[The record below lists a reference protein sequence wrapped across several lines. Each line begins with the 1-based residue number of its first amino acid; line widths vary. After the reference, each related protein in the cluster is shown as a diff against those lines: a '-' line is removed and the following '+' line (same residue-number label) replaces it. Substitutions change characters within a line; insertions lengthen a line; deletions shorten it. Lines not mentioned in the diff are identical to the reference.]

1 VVRRAGRDVRLD
13 NVPHGGR
20 RGSVRTT
27 RRIDPTIITS
37 LDGDQNFGAP
47 VALTEDDALRLT
59 RTMPDLPESFAW
71 NMKPFIPRW

>member
-1 VVRRAGRDVRLD
+1 MFLMVVAVDLSGRRAV
-13 NVPHGGR
+13 
-20 RGSVRTT
+20 S
-27 RRIDPTIITS
+27 DPTIITS